1 MSRVRIYGDT
11 SGYVEIKAPDVAG
24 NTTVEIP
31 EGSFVGKTEYD
42 AEILDITTD
51 IGNVESDISNIE
63 NRLSDV
69 EAIAILGF

>member
-11 SGYVEIKAPDVAG
+11 SGYVELKAPDVAG

-31 EGSFVGKTEYD
+31 EGSFVGRPEFDQK
-42 AEILDITTD
+42 
-51 IGNVESDISNIE
+51 IGELF
-63 NRLSDV
+63 NRVSDV